1 MGSKGAKQMNC
12 KIKEI
17 FDRLTRLDKV
27 EILKLNKTYKE
38 NVRLYGE
45 DDNDTISDLESII
58 RPKALAYAREVI
70 KKDGIPKDGEGWAF
84 RPSILIDADEDIEVM
99 IWRTEDGRFK
109 PSTCSPAW
117 EAKGHSVGDSLAVK
131 DPAEALAWGLTEAF
145 AYYLAGDIAHLRN
158 GKHFPQNEIHE
169 PTRRKAK

>member
-1 MGSKGAKQMNC
+1 MNH

-17 FDRLTRLDKV
+17 FDRLTNLDKV
-27 EILKLNKTYKE
+27 KILELNQTRAESYG
-38 NVRLYGE
+38 LYGE
-45 DDNDTISDLESII
+45 HDSDTIDILEAII
-58 RPKALAYAREVI
+58 RPKALAYARDVI
-70 KKDGIPKDGEGWAF
+70 KKDGIPKDGEGWVF
-84 RPSILIDADEDIEVM
+84 RPSILTKADQNIEVM
-99 IWRTEDGRFK
+99 LCRTEDGRFK

-117 EAKGHSVGDSLAVK
+117 EAKGNSVDDGCGVK

-169 PTRRKAK
+169 PTRSKVK